1 MISKISFWWTWSK
14 IEFSRGDTYCN
25 LWTDIP
31 LWPSRS
37 GLTRSCVTN
46 HILASLSAQI
56 RQPPEAHRRAPS
68 LFAPEILNELLNEFL
83 GGIAGDVLLVHRMR
97 DMLVV
102 QTKIPLDNRGMVSGI
117 QSKTES
123 WVWAKTEVTHTLPSI
138 SEGAPP
144 AASRWTALWTYRL
157 PSTLPPSY
165 HSMYLFQRIDEGRSV
180 VFAVAV
186 EGDEC
191 SFAGEQSML

>member
-1 MISKISFWWTWSK
+1 M
-14 IEFSRGDTYCN
+14 N
-25 LWTDIP
+25 LA
-31 LWPSRS
+31 
-37 GLTRSCVTN
+37 GETRTVIFEQTFHFGPPAVALLDPASQH

-102 QTKIPLDNRGMVSGI
+102 QTKIPSDNRGMVSGI

-138 SEGAPP
+138 S
-144 AASRWTALWTYRL
+144 
-157 PSTLPPSY
+157 
-165 HSMYLFQRIDEGRSV
+165 
-180 VFAVAV
+180 
-186 EGDEC
+186 
-191 SFAGEQSML
+191 